1 MRTIVVLRGGI
12 MQRNR
17 SRKREA
23 IIEKIR
29 STDTHPSAEW
39 IYHELKPEITDLSMG
54 TVYRNLA
61 MFKEDQLIM
70 SVGTVA
76 GQERFDGNIQPHG
89 HFVCNGCHSIIDV
102 ELPVKE
108 SMLVNQLEESKP
120 FMVEK
125 VDLTFYGNCNSCL

>member
-1 MRTIVVLRGGI
+1 

-17 SRKREA
+17 SRKRDA

-61 MFKEDQLIM
+61 LFKEDELIK

-76 GQERFDGNIQPHG
+76 GQERFDGNIHPHS
-89 HFVCNGCHSIIDV
+89 HFVCKGCDSITDI
-102 ELPVKE
+102 ELPVEE
-108 SMLVNQLEESKP
+108 SMLVTQLEESKP
-120 FMVEK
+120 FTVERL
-125 VDLTFYGNCNSCL
+125 DLTFYGNCNSCS